1 MTDLLA
7 LFRAL
12 ATALFLQAK
21 PLLVRRKRWALLL
34 GWARP
39 SKVQAQAGVA
49 GQQALLQ
56 AAQARQLHLE
66 NALDLCNQ
74 ALLDASIAAAE
85 AACARRDLLTRMGH
99 DLRAPLTTVMGYTDL
114 IAHRD
119 GRWRPPVSG
128 LQRSAKQMLVL
139 IDGLMACSHGS
150 VQAEP
155 LMPQPL
161 YLAAFLAAVA
171 ASAATAAQQN
181 GNRFDYQA
189 ARELPDVVVADA
201 KRLRQVLAHLLANA
215 AAFTSGGQVELRA
228 DCLAGV
234 SADRPLSFVF
244 TLRDTGPGMTQ
255 EQVRILCEPGQALEF
270 SPQAAGLGLA
280 VTRQWVERM
289 GGRIEVVSGAG
300 LGTVMRVTVPLKPAS
315 EQESEQEISVGH
327 LVSEAQAVQPLHG
340 AGRLLWIVDDSP
352 AIRSLLG
359 RHLERQGFT
368 VLTLSC
374 GQDALDRM
382 RPVAEP
388 VPDLI
393 LTDLKMAGAG
403 GRAVLARAR
412 ATWPEVPVVLM
423 TSAPERVASDAH
435 GFSAVLV
442 KPLGMALLHRTLDR
456 LLDSSARP
464 PAGAGA

>member
-7 LFRAL
+7 SFRAF

-21 PLLVRRKRWALLL
+21 PLPSKRKRWALLL
-34 GWARP
+34 SWASP
-39 SKVQAQAGVA
+39 SKAQAQARVA
-49 GQQALLQ
+49 AQQALLQ
-56 AAQARQLHLE
+56 AAEARQLRLE
-66 NALDLCNQ
+66 NELDLCNQ

-99 DLRAPLTTVMGYTDL
+99 DLRAPLTTVMGYADL
-114 IAHRD
+114 IARSD

-128 LQRSAKQMLVL
+128 LQRNAKQMLVL

-161 YLAAFLAAVA
+161 HLADFLAAVA
-171 ASAATAAQQN
+171 ACAATAAEQN

-215 AAFTSGGQVELRA
+215 AAFTSGGEVGLRV
-228 DCLAGV
+228 DCLAGASV
-234 SADRPLSFVF
+234 ERPLSFVF
-244 TLRDTGPGMTQ
+244 TIRDTGPGMTQ
-255 EQVRILCEPGQALEF
+255 EQVRTLCAPWQVLEF
-270 SPQAAGLGLA
+270 SPQAAGRGLGLA
-280 VTRQWVERM
+280 VTQQWVERM
-289 GGRIEVVSGAG
+289 GGHIEVVSGAG
-300 LGTVMRVTVPLKPAS
+300 RGTVMRVTVPLKLA
-315 EQESEQEISVGH
+315 SEQEISVGH
-327 LVSEAQAVQPLHG
+327 LVSEAQAAQPLHG
-340 AGRLLWIVDDSP
+340 TGRFLWIVADSP
-352 AIRSLLG
+352 AILSLLG

-368 VLTLSC
+368 VLVLSC

-382 RPVAEP
+382 GPVAQP

-393 LTDLKMAGAG
+393 LTDLKMAGAGAG

-423 TSAPERVASDAH
+423 TSVPQRVAGDGH
-435 GFSAVLV
+435 GFSAVLA
-442 KPLGMALLHRTLDR
+442 KPLRMALLHRTLDR
-456 LLDSSARP
+456 LLHISATP
-464 PAGAGA
+464 QAGAGA